1 MASRRLNPKKHDTSS
16 SNNSNNNN
24 NNDNK
29 KELRQEESRI
39 GLFTLM
45 FVDSD
50 MERIWTR
57 QHLPRHIAITTRY
70 LFAASV
76 FQGLF
81 YWSDLLEL
89 DHDDSIHNIGLI
101 RFALGGIP
109 LLCCF
114 LVATGL
120 MVPTQMMIMWCNV
133 LYGIPSLALFY
144 WGRTKPSHW
153 DSLFMIYGMCFFML
167 PKMSPLNFIYGF
179 AGASMF
185 SILYMYISSFNLSFQ
200 QWLLSSTFLLV
211 VVTLFS
217 YISYSSERVSRERWI
232 LRQRLQRERINLRI
246 VASSIQDDM
255 KRANEEVL
263 FPIYGNQTD
272 TQEKTLKLLSTK
284 GGGVQHDKSGK
295 NIEEYKDHDH
305 MSASDI
311 KSIQEKRI
319 VLFFK
324 GLAAWALCYGMGY
337 TFDLVSSKSQAIIKI
352 NESEINSS
360 AAFALLMHSMGF
372 SVFLMY
378 FTGQIRWLALNGVLG
393 LTMLWIFN
401 RSGMDNR
408 WVVFSTHS
416 VGYVLLAVVV
426 IVMILVF
433 GGVVLVWSH
442 LIDFLK
448 DVLIRYPEVKDGLSE
463 NKLLEQVLI
472 RYISDI
478 PKINSKLKSPHI
490 LEVYKDNNEYDN
502 AGDAIYDSES
512 RTTITVQPNSNNN
525 SSKFKAKKSNSAK
538 STESTALTCKIL
550 EPRKPNCCFF
560 CLKEN
565 QHFLIPACVGW
576 SQVPKENVEGQEEG
590 QNVKVI
596 NICTPYTEMAKM
608 RDEMNKAA
616 SDALSEAQLI
626 KEVNARLEVKAAE
639 AISFASRLQA
649 RVNELE
655 TASIRAQVSN
665 EAQLAAERRQREIDV
680 QTIIAEHNHQLTE
693 LKRLFKAKMKKN
705 TSNFSSPIV
714 NMNKSANTL
723 TSQKSHS
730 TGDIEAPKNSQKIIK
745 VKSQSQPSIKVPD
758 VAFVTK
764 KNNNN
769 NSNNVQPVLDYFH
782 GQSASDSSFQSVDT
796 NDSNPMGD
804 KFNHED
810 NSMNVNDAHDD
821 RLWLSST
828 EYDEIEKLLYSAL
841 HNPFYLSYDDAV
853 LSPTTSSTSLNPT
866 NNISIN
872 SDQWGHHQH
881 HNLHTEYNIWTNENQ

>member
-1 MASRRLNPKKHDTSS
+1 MARRLNSNPKKTPDANSTVNS
-16 SNNSNNNN
+16 SN
-24 NNDNK
+24 DK
-29 KELRQEESRI
+29 KELRQEESQI

-45 FVDSD
+45 FGDSD
-50 MERIWTR
+50 MERIWSI

-81 YWSDLLEL
+81 YWSDILEL
-89 DHDDSIHNIGLI
+89 DTNHDSINNIGLI

-120 MVPTQMMIMWCNV
+120 VVPTQMTIMWINV

-144 WGRTKPSHW
+144 WGRSKPSHW
-153 DSLFMIYGMCFFML
+153 DSLFMIYGLCFFML

-179 AGASMF
+179 SGASMF

-211 VVTLFS
+211 VVALFS
-217 YISYSSERVSRERWI
+217 YISYSSERVSRERWL

-263 FPIYGNQTD
+263 SPIYGNQID
-272 TQEKTLKLLSTK
+272 AQEKTLKLLSTK
-284 GGGVQHDKSGK
+284 GGGAQHDKRSED
-295 NIEEYKDHDH
+295 NHVHEY
-305 MSASDI
+305 MSASE

-337 TFDLVSSKSQAIIKI
+337 TFDLVSAKSQAIIKI
-352 NESEINSS
+352 NASEVNSS

-416 VGYVLLAVVV
+416 VGYVLLFVVV

-448 DVLIRYPEVKDGLSE
+448 DILIRYPEVKDGLSE
-463 NKLLEQVLI
+463 NKLIEQVLI

-478 PKINSKLKSPHI
+478 PKINSKLTSPHI
-490 LEVYKDNNEYDN
+490 LEVYKDHNEN
-502 AGDAIYDSES
+502 SSDATYDSES
-512 RTTITVQPNSNNN
+512 RTTIAVQPNSNNN
-525 SSKFKAKKSNSAK
+525 INKSKTRQSNKDSD
-538 STESTALTCKIL
+538 SPVLTCKIL
-550 EPRKPNCCFF
+550 EPRKAHCCFF

-565 QHFLIPACVGW
+565 QHFLIPACKGW
-576 SQVPKENVEGQEEG
+576 SQQQNTVDGQG
-590 QNVKVI
+590 VKVI

-608 RDEMNKAA
+608 RDDMNKAA
-616 SDALSEAQLI
+616 SDALNELQSI
-626 KEVNARLEVKAAE
+626 KAINSRLELKAAE
-639 AISFASRLQA
+639 AISLASRLQA
-649 RVNELE
+649 KVSELE
-655 TASIRAQVSN
+655 TTSIRAQVTA
-665 EAQLAAERRQREIDV
+665 EAQLATERRQRDIDV
-680 QTIIAEHNHQLTE
+680 NTIISEHNHQLTE

-705 TSNFSSPIV
+705 TNYSNSPAEAIKV
-714 NMNKSANTL
+714 TTAI
-723 TSQKSHS
+723 SQKSHS
-730 TGDIEAPKNSQKIIK
+730 TGDIEAPKANLQMKDSKNK
-745 VKSQSQPSIKVPD
+745 LKSQSQQSIRVVD
-758 VAFVTK
+758 AVVVTK
-764 KNNNN
+764 KNNA
-769 NSNNVQPVLDYFH
+769 QPTVESIDYFH
-782 GQSASDSSFQSVDT
+782 GQSASDSSFQSLET
-796 NDSNPMGD
+796 NTTDSNNLNND
-804 KFNHED
+804 IKFNYDDSKDDD
-810 NSMNVNDAHDD
+810 NLINDD

-841 HNPFYLSYDDAV
+841 NNPFYLSYDDA
-853 LSPTTSSTSLNPT
+853 LLTSTPPTTYYTGQQ
-866 NNISIN
+866 NNIWN
-872 SDQWGHHQH
+872 NG
-881 HNLHTEYNIWTNENQ
+881 N